1 MGGKRFVSM
10 QQPMPLD
17 AIEVILHEKPIANLP
32 CPDEVRRS
40 GRATKGQN
48 PKNQDDGPD
57 FATPKPRGK
66 GGRAKAPKRATPSP
80 PPEDADAI
88 IRCICGYEE
97 EDKDDERAMIQCDSC
112 QAWQHNECME
122 VSEDPDELPENYFC
136 ELCRAEDHVEL
147 LAKVARR
154 EKPWEERARQRE
166 REEEERKA
174 RRRKGGRK
182 GKKGRG
188 SEIKGNVMIEAKTTD
203 VDINGTPA
211 STPAKKADPAPIK
224 ITDPLP
230 APTADLIPSATDLAP
245 PQPAV
250 DGPPRE
256 PMGIEPSVAATI
268 HTPVPEPA
276 DATPH
281 LRERNTKSEDLANTP
296 AISSGISE
304 VQPEA
309 KVERGQKRKLPSEI
323 STGSKEADQVVS
335 QKCNH

>member
-1 MGGKRFVSM
+1 MSVQKRV
-10 QQPMPLD
+10 PLG
-17 AIEVILHEKPIANLP
+17 AIEIIIHEKPIANLP

-57 FATPKPRGK
+57 VATPKQRGK
-66 GGRAKAPKRATPSP
+66 GGRPKASKKATPSP

-88 IRCICGYEE
+88 IRCICGYVE

-122 VSEDPDELPENYFC
+122 VSEDPDELADDYFC
-136 ELCRAEDHVEL
+136 ELCRPEDHVEL
-147 LAKVARR
+147 LAKVARG

-182 GKKGRG
+182 GKKGRV
-188 SEIKGNVMIEAKTTD
+188 SEIKRNVVNEVKTTD
-203 VDINGTPA
+203 VDIIGTPA
-211 STPAKKADPAPIK
+211 STPAKKVEPAPIK
-224 ITDPLP
+224 IADPLP
-230 APTADLIPSATDLAP
+230 SPKADLTPLAKDLAP

-250 DGPPRE
+250 DDSPPE
-256 PMGIEPSVAATI
+256 PMEIESSVTAI
-268 HTPVPEPA
+268 IPTPAPEPA
-276 DATPH
+276 HVTPH
-281 LRERNTKSEDLANTP
+281 LKEGNTQSEVLLASTP
-296 AISSGISE
+296 VISSGISE

-309 KVERGQKRKLPSEI
+309 KVERGQKRKLPSDI

-335 QKCNH
+335 